1 MNVAVITTG
10 ELKEEFF
17 SKNILNG
24 TNVCIV
30 NGPQHVPADSS
41 IVFDL
46 LFENTRERIS
56 LLKKF
61 LPRPVFINAVTDT
74 LAVIGQP
81 FIRINAWPTFL
92 KRHITEMSAL
102 PEQEKVVQ
110 DVCKQ
115 LGWDYKLV
123 PDITGMISA
132 RIISTIINEAYY
144 TLNEG
149 VSTRDEIDIAMKTG
163 TNYPY
168 GPFEWSKKIGLKNIY
183 DLLHQLSKE
192 NILYEVSTLLTN
204 ETINQ

>member
-1 MNVAVITTG
+1 MKVAVITNE

-17 SKNILNG
+17 SKNTLDG
-24 TNVCIV
+24 ANVCIV
-30 NGPQHVPADSS
+30 NGPQHVPADSCV
-41 IVFDL
+41 VFDL

-56 LLKKF
+56 LLKNF
-61 LPRPVFINAVTDT
+61 LPQPVFINAVTDT
-74 LAVIGQP
+74 LAAIGQP

-92 KRHITEMSAL
+92 KRHIKEISAL
-102 PEQEKVVQ
+102 PAQEKIVQ

-149 VSTRDEIDIAMKTG
+149 ISTRDEIDIAMKTG

-168 GPFEWSKKIGLKNIY
+168 GPFEWSKKIGLQNIY
-183 DLLHQLSKE
+183 DLLHQLSRE
-192 NILYEVSTLLTN
+192 NILYEVSALLTN